1 MDQEVARPDLSGEV
15 RFRVPLVIA
24 IPVSAILVIG
34 LLAVGF
40 SRILLGLESKE
51 GATALAIVMAANVL
65 AACAYFALRP
75 RLQRASVV
83 ELLVVALYPV
93 VIGIALASTGI
104 LAEEEHA
111 ETTTETSAQEEPGA
125 PAAGATELVAQGIA
139 WNTDTLTF
147 KADEPTELSIDN
159 QDTTV
164 HNMSIY
170 PDEAAAQS
178 QSDVLFKGDDVDPGS
193 SATYEIDPL
202 KKGTYAFVCDYHLN
216 MLGEVVVE

>member
-34 LLAVGF
+34 LTAFGF

-65 AACAYFALRP
+65 AASAYFALRP

-83 ELLVVALYPV
+83 ELIVVALYPV
-93 VIGIALASTGI
+93 VIGIALAQSGI

-111 ETTTETSAQEEPGA
+111 EPASGTEQGA
-125 PAAGATELVAQGIA
+125 PAPAPADELVAQNIE
-139 WNTDTLTF
+139 WNTDVLT
-147 KADEPTELSIDN
+147 AQAGEPIEIPLEN
-159 QDTTV
+159 QDSTV

-170 PDEAAAQS
+170 PDEQSAES
-178 QSDVLFKGDDVDPGS
+178 QSDAIFEGDDVAAGS
-193 SATYEIDPL
+193 STTYEIDPL
-202 KKGTYAFVCDYHLN
+202 KKGTYTFICDYHIN
-216 MLGEVVVE
+216 MIGDLEVE